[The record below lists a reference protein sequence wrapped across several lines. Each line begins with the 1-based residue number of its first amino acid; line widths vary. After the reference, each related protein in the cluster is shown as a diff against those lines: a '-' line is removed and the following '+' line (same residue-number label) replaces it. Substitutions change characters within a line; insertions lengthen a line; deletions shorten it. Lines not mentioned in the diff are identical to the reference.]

1 MSNYKE
7 TAVAGTKWTRCGVVQ
22 IVNPY
27 QRNPSIQFIEERAV
41 SLGEGREP
49 LFFSEGSI
57 SVPFDENK
65 VVNLI
70 NPLTGQPTG
79 ATVTYGEL
87 YVGLFSAYIQAALER
102 DMASVSNVNSEQ
114 NGPNEPDP
122 V

>member
-7 TAVAGTKWTRCGVVQ
+7 APVAGAEWTRCGVVQ

-27 QRNPSIQFIEERAV
+27 QRNPSIQFIEERIV

-70 NPLTGQPTG
+70 NPPTGQPTG
-79 ATVTYGEL
+79 STVTYGEL

-102 DMASVSNVNSEQ
+102 DVASVSDGNA
-114 NGPNEPDP
+114 G
-122 V
+122 